1 MTCPTCAERRRKL
14 LEAWQNRQIAEA
26 VRQAALG
33 AAEMVGVKRKGGGE
47 KPHPNLIRNRSPHV
61 NLLP

>member
-1 MTCPTCAERRRKL
+1 MTCPTCAERRAKL

-47 KPHPNLIRNRSPHV
+47 KPPPQSYSQ
-61 NLLP
+61 

>member
-26 VRQAALG
+26 VRQAALV
-33 AAEMVGVKRKGGGE
+33 AAEMGGVKGKGGGE
-47 KPHPNLIRNRSPHV
+47 KPPL
-61 NLLP
+61 